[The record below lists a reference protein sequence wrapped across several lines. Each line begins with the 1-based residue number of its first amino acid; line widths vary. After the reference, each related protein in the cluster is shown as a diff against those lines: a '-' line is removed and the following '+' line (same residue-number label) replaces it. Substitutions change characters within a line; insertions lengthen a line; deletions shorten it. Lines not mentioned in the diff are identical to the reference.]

1 MSTRANKQK
10 LSDEEQRL
18 KKNARSRKYRAA
30 KKAAKGVSPPP
41 KKTTICASFPPDL
54 VASYN
59 KAKCLE
65 RHGQKEKITDEIKN
79 AVSEINKMY
88 TAKRKDSAPK
98 VKKPTQKKKQNEENS
113 AWLHH
118 KRIEKLVTLGAETM
132 ELRKEGEKFRRA
144 GQMANITTEMR
155 KAMRLV
161 NNLDR
166 KQEKNRLEKKIT
178 EITSKAPIEVPELP
192 DEVFNVNWRPTPA
205 PRRFKLKFN
214 VPLPF

>member
-10 LSDEEQRL
+10 ISDEEQRL

-30 KKAAKGVSPPP
+30 KKASKGPV
-41 KKTTICASFPPDL
+41 KKTKICESFPPDL

-65 RHGQKEKITDEIKN
+65 RHGQKEKITGEMKH

-88 TAKRKDSAPK
+88 TAERKAAAPK
-98 VKKPTQKKKQNEENS
+98 VKKLTQKKKQNEENS
-113 AWLHH
+113 AWLQH

-132 ELRKEGEKFRRA
+132 KLQKEGEKFRRA

-166 KQEKNRLEKKIT
+166 KQEKNRLEKKTT
-178 EITSKAPIEVPELP
+178 EITSKAPAELA
-192 DEVFNVNWRPTPA
+192 DEVFNFNWCPA
-205 PRRFKLKFN
+205 SRRSNLIVTMSF
-214 VPLPF
+214 